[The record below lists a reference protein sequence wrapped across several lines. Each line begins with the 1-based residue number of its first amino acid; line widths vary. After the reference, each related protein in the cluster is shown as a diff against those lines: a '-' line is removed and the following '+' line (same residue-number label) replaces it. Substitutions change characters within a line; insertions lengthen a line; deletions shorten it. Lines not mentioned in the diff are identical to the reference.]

1 MLHSQLWKFG
11 RQKGKMGFSKQ
22 QGEGIFWVAAWQTPS
37 LVHRGAP
44 QDRFLCSFS
53 APEKYQGE
61 ETWQD
66 IKKKVG
72 SAQSETSLQPNP
84 QCFVSFWGSF
94 LHLFNPSPF
103 GSQHCSNRKNCFVIK
118 KPKKCFV
125 LKKMLKQDISTSFK

>member
-66 IKKKVG
+66 IKKKSVQLNLKHP
-72 SAQSETSLQPNP
+72 SNQTRNVL
-84 QCFVSFWGSF
+84 FHFWGLFCTF
-94 LHLFNPSPF
+94 LTLLLLARSTVQI
-103 GSQHCSNRKNCFVIK
+103 GKT
-118 KPKKCFV
+118 V
-125 LKKMLKQDISTSFK
+125 L